1 VQHTA
6 AVAQITLA
14 EQAGIIYGGE
24 KWMKDNNVAKDH
36 PVFLCFPALAVMLC
50 DC

>member
-1 VQHTA
+1 LT
-6 AVAQITLA
+6 

-36 PVFLCFPALAVMLC
+36 LDPLRPTMLANSLVLTSRLALVIT
-50 DC
+50 